1 MILRRKLKKS
11 QGLKLKVT
19 AFRAADLCLPEAYK
33 GKLVNAALLVQL
45 NNFKKRSKRKLNT
58 AHPLWDDEI
67 SIPLKNGD
75 CSQLLTLSVWSK
87 LARSKTYLG
96 EIRLLLLEIF
106 ADGVVT
112 LAKWYKLFSSRH
124 EHSFVTGLLLLSFEL
139 SINESAE
146 LKDSA
151 SPGPQ
156 LKVTPPTLHNLSSE
170 YSSTP
175 PRPSTPLSESV
186 AALNVS
192 EPESRATDAQLAFQ
206 AWLDSLMY
214 KESSSLVNPDEQ
226 GFYVDT
232 NDQILDVALTD
243 ASDVESLES
252 PRKPH
257 RSTSDSSPRQFLQHS
272 QSQQLFDDLHKTGPH
287 LKVINDEAEDSASM
301 SEASSAN
308 SLGSFYGSDG
318 GGLYSDTNLS
328 GLEAPKKRRFRKK
341 RVPSAYKLQNRKVKG
356 VLFVEI
362 INVTDLPP
370 LRNFTRT
377 AFDMDPF
384 VVVTF
389 GKKTFRTSWKRHTL
403 NPIYNERLAFEIL
416 EHERNYNVQFCVLD
430 KDHFS
435 FHDMVADVSIPVS
448 ELIDLA
454 QEQEDSSSASS
465 RPAPTSS
472 ISTTSVPKPPLNSN
486 SSATAVPSYML
497 IERTRLAS
505 SLASVSDTNGS
516 SNVVSMAENPN
527 FVTTSRKKK
536 FRKRHYSVLYV
547 DTSLF
552 KTLDLAL
559 HIHKEKHAVKHNS
572 SIRIRARYL
581 TYENLRRDFWAILLE
596 QFNVNETPGQLDYIE
611 LLSLLDTLGCE
622 NSDDIVT
629 KFFTKLDRSPWG
641 GDTLSHEEI
650 IDCLEDYLLLESEGQ
665 IFEID
670 KCPICCKKRLSKKQD
685 QDIITHVAICAS
697 KDWSIV
703 SKLLNSSFVTPQ
715 AASKRWFTKVLIKL
729 TYGKYGL
736 GSNSAN
742 ILVQDRSTGIIMEE
756 KMSVSIRLGIRLLYK
771 GLDKAKTR
779 RIRNLLKKMSVKQG
793 IKFDHPQ
800 LKADINSFIKFHKL
814 DLTECLI
821 SDPLKFETFNDFFYR
836 KLKPGAR
843 PVEAQEEDRI
853 AVSPADCRCTTFVT
867 VDSATELWIKGRNFS
882 VAKLFNGNYIG
893 LENTDLYSS
902 GKCSIGIFRLAPQ
915 DYHRFHCPVT
925 GKIGPIK
932 YIEGEYY
939 TVNPMAIRSDL
950 DVYGENVRV
959 IVPIETEH
967 FGTVVMVAVGAMM
980 VGSTII
986 TVEEGQTVQR
996 GEEVG
1001 YFKFGGSTV
1010 LLLFENSKFK
1020 FDHDLVDN
1028 SSLCVETL
1036 VRVGQSIGHSP
1047 DIEEYKRERID
1058 FSKQPKD
1065 IKLHIIRAITGGDL
1079 KNIEE
1084 LGSWE
1089 SENIKITDED
1099 VRQLMEED
1107 DDLEGD
1113 IGSSDEEG
1121 SLDD

>member
-75 CSQLLTLSVWSK
+75 RSQLLTLSVWSK

-106 ADGVVT
+106 ADGIVT

-139 SINESAE
+139 SIKESAE

-156 LKVTPPTLHNLSSE
+156 LKVTPPTLHNLSAE

-175 PRPSTPLSESV
+175 PRPSTPLSDSV
-186 AALNVS
+186 AALSVS
-192 EPESRATDAQLAFQ
+192 EPESRSTDAQLAFQ

-214 KESSSLVNPDEQ
+214 RESSSVAIPDEQ

-232 NDQILDVALTD
+232 NDQVLDIALTD
-243 ASDVESLES
+243 ASDAESLES

-301 SEASSAN
+301 SEVSSAN

-341 RVPSAYKLQNRKVKG
+341 KVPSSYKLQNRKVKG
-356 VLFVEI
+356 VLFLEI

-430 KDHFS
+430 KDQFS

-454 QEQEDSSSASS
+454 QEQEDSSSSSS
-465 RPAPTSS
+465 RPVPTSNA
-472 ISTTSVPKPPLNSN
+472 STTSVSRPPLNPN

-497 IERTRLAS
+497 IERTKLAS
-505 SLASVSDTNGS
+505 SLVSVSDTNGS

-527 FVTTSRKKK
+527 IVTTSRKKK

-552 KTLDLAL
+552 KTLDLSL
-559 HIHKEKHAVKHNS
+559 KIHKEKHAVKHNS

-596 QFNVNETPGQLDYIE
+596 QFNVNDTQGELDYIE
-611 LLSLLDTLGCE
+611 LLSLLDTLGCD

-629 KFFTKLDRSPWG
+629 RFFTKLDRSPWG

-814 DLTECLI
+814 DLSECLI

-843 PVEAQEEDRI
+843 PVEAPEEERI

-893 LENTDLYSS
+893 LEETDLYSS

-980 VGSTII
+980 VGSTVI

-1010 LLLFENSKFK
+1010 LLLFENSKFT

-1047 DIEEYKRERID
+1047 DIEEHKRERID
-1058 FSKQPKD
+1058 FSKQPQD
-1065 IKLHIIRAITGGDL
+1065 IKLNIIRAITGGDL

-1089 SENIKITDED
+1089 SQNIKITDED
-1099 VRQLMEED
+1099 MRQLMEED